1 MVADCILCV
10 HSCDSADA
18 IVLPAQ
24 LRGIGLG
31 QNNSKMVWSLA
42 MKIGGWVDIGKK
54 PTKTKPHAISPRHF
68 GERNAN
74 VPLHLMAREGRDKP
88 KTSIFGDKTEFFT
101 PKYCP
106 ITKSKQGGFAKHIK
120 VDLLV

>member
-1 MVADCILCV
+1 MMTVGNNC
-10 HSCDSADA
+10 SADA

-24 LRGIGLG
+24 LRGIALS

-106 ITKSKQGGFAKHIK
+106 ITKSEQGGFVKHINA
-120 VDLLV
+120 DLLV